1 MSLHVKEIRGVVN
14 SEIVNE
20 FASNLGTFIGNFL
33 GVGTKVVVGRDM
45 GAPSQMI
52 KRSITSG
59 LLAAGVNVIDF
70 GKAPI
75 PAIVYGSQNLYA
87 AQATITITA
96 SHLRPEDITI
106 KIFSE
111 YDIPLEQR
119 HVERVRWNE
128 IGNLSYVHDY
138 KAIYTRDL
146 LANIDQE
153 VIRSHVPKLVV
164 ECAHGIMTPF
174 TPVILEAL
182 GCETIMTGCQSSEEA
197 RKFPEPS
204 PESLSMISKLVKVSG
219 SDLGVAID
227 NDRDRV
233 VFIDEQGNILRDQT
247 ALAIFS
253 KNALKETPG
262 GKIVTSVVASMSL
275 DKIVAENGGVL
286 IKTPVDLVLN
296 GVLEEEAVFGGDE
309 PGLYIFPGFN
319 SSFDA
324 IYASLKM
331 LEIICKS
338 GKPLSRLVE
347 EVPEYERH
355 IFSVGCEHAQK
366 IGLIDGLCK
375 FYKNKG
381 QLNMAD
387 GFRADM
393 EDSVVLVRPSRFE
406 PLVRVYLEARSPE
419 KLIELQD
426 EINDLIQKYSGLE

>member
-1 MSLHVKEIRGVVN
+1 
-14 SEIVNE
+14 
-20 FASNLGTFIGNFL
+20 
-33 GVGTKVVVGRDM
+33 
-45 GAPSQMI
+45 
-52 KRSITSG
+52 
-59 LLAAGVNVIDF
+59 
-70 GKAPI
+70 
-75 PAIVYGSQNLYA
+75 
-87 AQATITITA
+87 
-96 SHLRPEDITI
+96 
-106 KIFSE
+106 
-111 YDIPLEQR
+111 
-119 HVERVRWNE
+119 
-128 IGNLSYVHDY
+128 
-138 KAIYTRDL
+138 
-146 LANIDQE
+146 
-153 VIRSHVPKLVV
+153 
-164 ECAHGIMTPF
+164 
-174 TPVILEAL
+174 
-182 GCETIMTGCQSSEEA
+182 
-197 RKFPEPS
+197 
-204 PESLSMISKLVKVSG
+204 
-219 SDLGVAID
+219 
-227 NDRDRV
+227 
-233 VFIDEQGNILRDQT
+233 
-247 ALAIFS
+247 
-253 KNALKETPG
+253 
-262 GKIVTSVVASMSL
+262 MSL